1 MNKTEALI
9 AEMAWCQLRAANSI
23 GSKVTL
29 DKEVINAL
37 LIEHDECLKTLN
49 EANKALTKAN
59 YMILES
65 MIRQLEEAK

>member
-37 LIEHDECLKTLN
+37 LIEHDECLKTLK
-49 EANKALTKAN
+49 EADKALTKAN
-59 YMILES
+59 CMILES
-65 MIRQLEEAK
+65 IIRQLEEAK

>member
-37 LIEHDECLKTLN
+37 LNEHDEYLETLKS
-49 EANKALTKAN
+49 ANKALAKAN
-59 YMILES
+59 YTMRTIIS
-65 MIRQLEEAK
+65 VFEEAK